1 MSHPLDSLDRKL
13 LRLLQEDGRIPNVE
27 LAERVGLS
35 PTATSERVKRLT
47 REGIIAG
54 YGARLDPQKLGRGFL
69 VFVEVTLDKTTPDVF
84 DRFAGAVTRAPD
96 VLECHLVAGGF
107 DYLIKTR
114 VADMAAYR
122 VFLGEVLLSLPG
134 VRETRTYAVMEEV
147 KHRNSA
153 AASWS
158 SSR

>member
-1 MSHPLDSLDRKL
+1 MAGVLDSLDRQL
-13 LRLLQEDGRIPNVE
+13 LRILQADGRISNVD
-27 LAERVGLS
+27 LADRVGLS
-35 PTATSERVKRLT
+35 PTATAERVKRLT
-47 REGIIAG
+47 RDGIIAG
-54 YGARLDPQKLGRGFL
+54 YGARLDPQKLGRHFL
-69 VFVEVTLDKTTPDVF
+69 AFIEVTLDKTTPDVF
-84 DRFAGAVTRAPD
+84 DRFARAVATAPD

-147 KHRNSA
+147 KTGEILPV
-153 AASWS
+153 
-158 SSR
+158 

>member
-1 MSHPLDSLDRKL
+1 MTTMLDALDRKL

-47 REGIIAG
+47 RDGIIAG

-84 DRFAGAVTRAPD
+84 DRFATAVARAPD

-122 VFLGEVLLSLPG
+122 IFLGEVLLSLPG

-147 KHRNSA
+147 KA
-153 AASWS
+153 TASLPV
-158 SSR
+158 